1 MPSRWLPPINLRDL
15 LARAFRRAS
24 DEPPHEQPPAWAHA
38 NEADVPV
45 LDIGVFNELHATLG
59 ANTERVR
66 NVYAKFLDSA
76 VKRIAELR
84 QQPMAASLKTLHT
97 LKGSAGMVGASRLAA
112 LAAHLHETT
121 ADKEALVIAAND
133 IECELAK
140 FTGVLTA
147 QLDSASRP
155 R

>member
-1 MPSRWLPPINLRDL
+1 MPARWILPVNLRGL
-15 LARAFRRAS
+15 IARAFGRTDAGR
-24 DEPPHEQPPAWAHA
+24 HEQSAAETLAKEP
-38 NEADVPV
+38 DVPV
-45 LDIGVFNELHATLG
+45 LDISVFNELHATLG
-59 ANTERVR
+59 ANTERVH

-76 VKRIAELR
+76 VKRIDDLR
-84 QQPMAASLKTLHT
+84 QQPIAASLKTLHT

-121 ADKEALVIAAND
+121 ADREALTSAAND

-140 FTGVLTA
+140 FSGALRA
-147 QLDSASRP
+147 QLDSASRM